1 MENNEPYAQPDH
13 YCTSLYNQQLDS
25 SGNSNSY
32 PPMLHAET
40 GSSDTDTDSAPVIK
54 RPILIRGDNEFLKN
68 FPRSFINEESLST
81 YYSERQPI
89 DVTLSF
95 SIFFCSKNKFR
106 LYLYYHYYYFVA
118 LSR

>member
-13 YCTSLYNQQLDS
+13 YCTSPYNQQLDS

-32 PPMLHAET
+32 PPILNAET

-54 RPILIRGDNEFLKN
+54 RPILIRGDNNEFLKN
-68 FPRSFINEESLST
+68 FPRSFINEESLSS

-89 DVTLSF
+89 DVTLVYLF
-95 SIFFCSKNKFR
+95 LPKKLITFIFK
-106 LYLYYHYYYFVA
+106 
-118 LSR
+118 